1 MRQRA
6 PLHAP
11 KMTEHDP
18 ALLPGREKLLV
29 LAAVLVGLFLAALD
43 QTIVATALPA
53 IVADLSGIRLLAW
66 VSTGYLV
73 ASTTMVPVYGK
84 LSDLYGRRVIV
95 LAGIV
100 VFLLG
105 SALSGIAGTMLQLIL
120 FRVLQG
126 IGAAA
131 LTSTAFAVPADLYT
145 PAERARYTG
154 FFGVVFAL
162 SSVVG
167 PYLGG
172 FLTDTLS
179 WRWVFYVN
187 VPVGALA
194 LFLTITRM
202 PPLRSGHRLPID
214 WAGTA
219 LLVTAVVPFLLALT
233 FDKQVYPWSSPLV
246 LGLFALSAAGVALFL
261 AVEVRAPSP
270 ILPLDLFG
278 NRTIALV
285 SLASVFMGAAFMGA
299 VFFLSLFM
307 VNVVGVSATAAGTT
321 LMPLTLA
328 VVAGAMGSSQLV
340 YRIGR
345 YKAVIIGGFAVA
357 VFGYILLATMDTAVT
372 RWGVT
377 WRMIVLGVGLGPAMP
392 LLNLAAQNAAP
403 RGKVGA
409 ATAARQFF
417 MQIGSV
423 VGLALFG
430 VMLANVVAAEM
441 REGLGR
447 LIPQLPP
454 AMRAQ
459 VNLQQIATSRT
470 EGSAATQDLLPP
482 QVRPAARAV
491 VRRAF
496 AAGVTRIY
504 AYSAAALGAA
514 LLVLLALPEASLH
527 SSAVPP
533 LRTGPPPAA

>member
-1 MRQRA
+1 MRHVA
-6 PLHAP
+6 PPPVPAMP
-11 KMTEHDP
+11 EHDA
-18 ALLPGREKLLV
+18 ALLPARTKLFV

-73 ASTTMVPVYGK
+73 ASTTMVPIYGK
-84 LSDLYGRRVIV
+84 LSDLYGRRRIV
-95 LAGIV
+95 LFGIV
-100 VFLLG
+100 VFLTG
-105 SALSGIAGTMLQLIL
+105 SALCGIAGTMLQLIL

-131 LTSTAFAVPADLYT
+131 LTSTAFAVPADLYA

-187 VPVGALA
+187 VPVGAVA
-194 LFLTITRM
+194 LFLTITKM

-219 LLVTAVVPFLLALT
+219 LLVAAVVPLLLALT
-233 FDKQVYPWSSPLV
+233 FDKRVYPWSSPLV
-246 LGLFALSAAGVALFL
+246 LALFAVSAVATALFL
-261 AVEVRAPSP
+261 AVEARAPSP
-270 ILPLDLFG
+270 VLPLELFG
-278 NRTIALV
+278 NRTIAVV
-285 SLASVFMGAAFMGA
+285 SVASVFMGAAFMGA

-328 VVAGAMGSSQLV
+328 VVVGAMGSSQLV
-340 YRIGR
+340 YRVGR
-345 YKAVIIGGFAVA
+345 YKGVILGGFAVA
-357 VFGYILLATMDTAVT
+357 VAGYVLLATMDTSVT

-392 LLNLAAQNAAP
+392 LLNLAVQNAAP
-403 RGKVGA
+403 FGKVGA

-423 VGLALFG
+423 LGLALFG
-430 VMLANVVAAEM
+430 VVLANVVAAEM
-441 REGLGR
+441 RAGFSPLMA
-447 LIPQLPP
+447 QLPP

-459 VNLQQIATSRT
+459 VNLQM
-470 EGSAATQDLLPP
+470 GSGRPDSAVSVEAALPP
-482 QVRPAARAV
+482 QVRSAARGV

-496 AAGVTRIY
+496 AAAVTRIY
-504 AYSAAALGAA
+504 AYSAVVLAAA
-514 LLVLLALPEASLH
+514 LLALIALPET
-527 SSAVPP
+527 P
-533 LRTGPPPAA
+533 LRQSTIPPSRAAPDP

>member
-1 MRQRA
+1 
-6 PLHAP
+6 
-11 KMTEHDP
+11 MTEPDP
-18 ALLPGREKLLV
+18 ALLPAREKILV

-95 LAGIV
+95 LFGIV

-105 SALSGIAGTMLQLIL
+105 SALSGIAGTMLHLIF

-126 IGAAA
+126 VGAAA
-131 LTSTAFAVPADLYT
+131 LTSTAFAVPADLYS

-194 LFLTITRM
+194 LFLTITKM

-214 WAGTA
+214 WAGAA

-233 FDKQVYPWSSPLV
+233 FDKRVYAWSSPLV
-246 LGLFALSAAGVALFL
+246 LGLFALSAVAVALFL

-270 ILPLDLFG
+270 VLPLELFG

-285 SLASVFMGAAFMGA
+285 SVASVFMGAAFMGA

-328 VVAGAMGSSQLV
+328 VVTGAMGSSQLV

-357 VFGYILLATMDTAVT
+357 VIGYILLATMDTTVT

-377 WRMIVLGVGLGPAMP
+377 WRMIILGVGLGPAMP

-417 MQIGSV
+417 MQMGSV
-423 VGLALFG
+423 VGLAVFG
-430 VMLANVVAAEM
+430 VVLANVVAAEM
-441 REGLGR
+441 RAGFSP
-447 LIPQLPP
+447 LIAQLPP
-454 AMRAQ
+454 AVRAQ
-459 VNLQQIATSRT
+459 ANLQQTAASRDG
-470 EGSAATQDLLPP
+470 GSGAMQDVLPP
-482 QVRPAARAV
+482 QVRPAARGV

-496 AAGVTRIY
+496 AAAVTRIY
-504 AYSAAALGAA
+504 AYSAIALAAA

-527 SSAVPP
+527 SPKASPP
-533 LRTGPPPAA
+533 RAGPRPAA

>member
-1 MRQRA
+1 MSSTPIQ
-6 PLHAP
+6 PV
-11 KMTEHDP
+11 TEHDA
-18 ALLPGREKLLV
+18 ALLPARTKLFI

-73 ASTTMVPVYGK
+73 ASTTMVPIYGK

-95 LAGIV
+95 LFGIV
-100 VFLLG
+100 VFLTG
-105 SALSGIAGTMLQLIL
+105 SALCGIAGSMIQLIL
-120 FRVLQG
+120 FRVFQG
-126 IGAAA
+126 VGAAA
-131 LTSTAFAVPADLYT
+131 LTSTAFAVPADLYS
-145 PAERARYTG
+145 PVERARYTG

-172 FLTDTLS
+172 FLTDALS

-187 VPVGALA
+187 VPVGAVA
-194 LFLTITRM
+194 LFLTITKM

-219 LLVTAVVPFLLALT
+219 LLVAAVVPFLLALT
-233 FDKQVYPWSSPLV
+233 FDKRVYPWSSPLV
-246 LGLFALSAAGVALFL
+246 LGLFAVAAVATALFL
-261 AVEVRAPSP
+261 AAERRAPSP
-270 ILPLDLFG
+270 VLPLELFR

-285 SLASVFMGAAFMGA
+285 SAASMFMGAAFMGA

-328 VVAGAMGSSQLV
+328 VVVGAMGSSQLV
-340 YRIGR
+340 YRVGR
-345 YKAVIIGGFAVA
+345 YKGVILGGFAVA
-357 VFGYILLATMDTAVT
+357 IIGYMLLATMDTAVT

-392 LLNLAAQNAAP
+392 LLNLAVQNAAP
-403 RGKVGA
+403 LGKVGA

-417 MQIGSV
+417 MQIGSA

-430 VMLANVVAAEM
+430 VVLANVVAAEM
-441 REGLGR
+441 RTGLSP
-447 LIPQLPP
+447 LIAQLPP

-459 VNLQQIATSRT
+459 VSLQQMRAGRSDSM
-470 EGSAATQDLLPP
+470 SAVPDSFPP
-482 QVRPAARAV
+482 QVRAAARGV

-496 AAGVTRIY
+496 AAAVTRIY
-504 AYSAAALGAA
+504 AYSAVVLTTA
-514 LLVLLALPEASLH
+514 LLVLLALPET
-527 SSAVPP
+527 P
-533 LRTGPPPAA
+533 LRRSALPPSRAAPAP

>member
-1 MRQRA
+1 MRHVSPPPIPA
-6 PLHAP
+6 IA
-11 KMTEHDP
+11 EHDA
-18 ALLPGREKLLV
+18 ALLPARTKLFV

-73 ASTTMVPVYGK
+73 ASTTMVPIYGK

-95 LAGIV
+95 LFGIV
-100 VFLLG
+100 VFLTG
-105 SALSGIAGTMLQLIL
+105 SALCGIAGSMIQLIL

-131 LTSTAFAVPADLYT
+131 LTSTAFAVPADLYA
-145 PAERARYTG
+145 PAERARYMG

-187 VPVGALA
+187 VPVGAVA
-194 LFLTITRM
+194 LFLAIAKM
-202 PPLRSGHRLPID
+202 PPLRSSHRLPID

-219 LLVTAVVPFLLALT
+219 LLVAAVVPLLLGLT
-233 FDKQVYPWSSPLV
+233 VDKRLFPWSSPLV
-246 LGLFALSAAGVALFL
+246 LGLFAVSAVAT
-261 AVEVRAPSP
+261 AV
-270 ILPLDLFG
+270 
-278 NRTIALV
+278 V
-285 SLASVFMGAAFMGA
+285 SVASVFMGAAFMGA

-340 YRIGR
+340 YRVGR
-345 YKAVIIGGFAVA
+345 YKGVILGGFAVA
-357 VFGYILLATMDTAVT
+357 IAGYVLLATMDTTVT

-377 WRMIVLGVGLGPAMP
+377 WRMIILGIGLGPAMP

-403 RGKVGA
+403 PGKVGA

-417 MQIGSV
+417 MQMGST

-430 VMLANVVAAEM
+430 VVLANVVAAEM
-441 REGLGR
+441 RAGFSP
-447 LIPQLPP
+447 LIAQLPP
-454 AMRAQ
+454 AVRVQ
-459 VNLQQIATSRT
+459 VNLQQMGSGRAGAT
-470 EGSAATQDLLPP
+470 APVPDALPP
-482 QVRPAARAV
+482 QVTAAARGI
-491 VRRAF
+491 VRRGF

-504 AYSAAALGAA
+504 AYSAIVLSAA
-514 LLVLLALPEASLH
+514 LLVLIALPETPLRR
-527 SSAVPP
+527 SAVPP
-533 LRTGPPPAA
+533 GRAASPP